1 MLWDKMPNKKVKS
14 PMCGTTHPVVEEK
27 NDNDI
32 EVLTVGLD
40 ALFKV
45 VVDLTAR
52 VAKLEGK

>member
-14 PMCGTTHPVVEEK
+14 TGCGATSPVVEEK

-45 VVDLTAR
+45 VMDLNAR